1 MNCCPSADIE
11 ILGNGIRVREKMVQA
26 DGHTQQFFP
35 YRAIQSVRYNHTR
48 TEGGILALWIL
59 GNGTPG
65 AGGLSYRYS
74 FPCTDSGQRVFEQI
88 LAAL

>member
-11 ILGNGIRVREKMVQA
+11 ILANGIHVREKLVQT

-35 YRAIQSVRYNHTR
+35 FRAIQSVRYNHTR
-48 TEGGILALWIL
+48 GEGGILTLWIL
-59 GNGTPG
+59 GHGTPG

-74 FPCTDSGQRVFEQI
+74 FPCTDSGQRIFEQI

>member
-1 MNCCPSADIE
+1 MNCCPSADID
-11 ILGNGIRVREKMVQA
+11 ILPNGIKVREKLVQT
-26 DGHTQQFFP
+26 DGHTLQFFP

-59 GNGTPG
+59 GHGTPG

-88 LAAL
+88 MAAL

>member
-26 DGHTQQFFP
+26 DGYTQQFFP

-48 TEGGILALWIL
+48 TEGGVLALWIL
-59 GNGTPG
+59 GHGTPG

>member
-11 ILGNGIRVREKMVQA
+11 ILGNGIRVCEKMVQA
-26 DGHTQQFFP
+26 DGHTLQFFP

-48 TEGGILALWIL
+48 GEGGILAFWIL
-59 GNGTPG
+59 GHGGG

-74 FPCTDSGQRVFEQI
+74 FPCNEAGKDIFEKI
-88 LAAL
+88 IAAL

>member
-11 ILGNGIRVREKMVQA
+11 ILPNGLRVREKLLQA
-26 DGHTQQFFP
+26 DGQTLQFFP

-48 TEGGILALWIL
+48 GEGGILALWIL
-59 GNGTPG
+59 GHGTPG

-74 FPCTDSGQRVFEQI
+74 FPCGDSGKEVFEQI

>member
-26 DGHTQQFFP
+26 DGYTQQFFP

-59 GNGTPG
+59 AHGTPG

-74 FPCTDSGQRVFEQI
+74 FPCTDSGLRVFEQI